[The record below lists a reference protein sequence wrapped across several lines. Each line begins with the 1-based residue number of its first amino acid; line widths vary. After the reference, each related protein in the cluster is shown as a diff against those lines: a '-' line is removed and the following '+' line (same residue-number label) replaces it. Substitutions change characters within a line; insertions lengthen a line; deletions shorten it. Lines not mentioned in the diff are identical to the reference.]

1 MKKRVIVLFMV
12 LLVGLLSGCYREHV
26 PQSGVWYCEEAGIQ
40 ISMDKGTPSFVTVD
54 GEQRRCGA
62 GHNRG
67 SSWIMMDVETAFG
80 KYSLGEIIF
89 EGDCVYF
96 DEKTM
101 IIRADQT
108 DYVFTRM
115 DRSIA
120 GTEK

>member
-1 MKKRVIVLFMV
+1 MKKWICCGVTLLLVLV
-12 LLVGLLSGCYREHV
+12 LLCGCWREHV
-26 PQSGVWYCEEAGIQ
+26 PQYGVWYCEDAGIQ

-62 GHNRG
+62 EHDRG

-80 KYSLGEIIF
+80 EYSLGEVIF

-115 DRSIA
+115 DHSMA
-120 GTEK
+120 GIK